1 MHFVAR
7 KDSRRRLAVMAA
19 EFYFDGDCNNPEVQ
33 IEIKE
38 NFVKAIQNSAGWK
51 SKCQTSLCNIGNVQ
65 VRLYIQTKTFYLSCW
80 QYK

>member
-1 MHFVAR
+1 MCIYFVAR

-38 NFVKAIQNSAGWK
+38 KFVKTIQNSAGWK

-65 VRLYIQTKTFYLSCW
+65 VRIYI
-80 QYK
+80 